1 MKSNNIKFIY
11 LAVGLFLTLPAGAKA
26 ASFSPETKTLDR
38 SVSDLVSAK
47 DDIGPEEKLS
57 PEEELNYRKKV
68 VDNALSLSLKEAST
82 LRGKIEGISLSDEN
96 EIKTRKEILAD
107 LDDLEAHYKGSQKL
121 AEKADKIE
129 KIKELAVTERDYR
142 EKKHSVIVSRSLD
155 FILVFQA
162 ESLVKNSS
170 IRYEKISSDL
180 KKLERANLISA
191 GKFSEEME
199 EARKF
204 IENAKSLMVKAKS
217 LIIIAKKED
226 PVEKEALDEK
236 AEISPLSVENILIE
250 KEPAEEVKEKEISSP
265 TPRELSEAALTNLKS
280 GYDSFIKISASVRK
294 TLGVR

>member
-11 LAVGLFLTLPAGAKA
+11 LAVGLFLALPAGAKA

-68 VDNALSLSLKEAST
+68 VDNALSLSLKEVST

-96 EIKTRKEILAD
+96 EIRTRKEILAD
-107 LDDLEAHYKGSQKL
+107 LDGLESHYKEAQKL
-121 AEKADKIE
+121 AEKADEIE
-129 KIKELAVTERDYR
+129 RIKELAVTERNYR
-142 EKKHSVIVSRSLD
+142 EEKHSAIVGRSLD
-155 FILVFQA
+155 FILVFQT
-162 ESLVKNSS
+162 ESLVKSS
-170 IRYEKISSDL
+170 AIRYEKISSDL
-180 KKLERANLISA
+180 KKLERANLISG

-204 IENAKSLMVKAKS
+204 IENAKALMAKAKS
-217 LIIIAKKED
+217 VTIITKKEE
-226 PVEKEALDEK
+226 VAEKEALGEK
-236 AEISPLSVENILIE
+236 AETSPLKAENILIE
-250 KEPAEEVKEKEISSP
+250 EDPAKEVKEKETSSP

-280 GYDSFIKISASVRK
+280 GYDSFIKISTSVRK